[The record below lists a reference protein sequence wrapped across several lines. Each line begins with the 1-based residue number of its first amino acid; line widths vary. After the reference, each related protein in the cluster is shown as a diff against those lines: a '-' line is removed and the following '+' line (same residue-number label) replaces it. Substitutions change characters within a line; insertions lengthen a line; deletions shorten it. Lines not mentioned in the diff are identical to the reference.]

1 MTASHRLPP
10 EFLQTMA
17 EAIRL
22 LGNGQRLQILEHL
35 DMHGESKVSDIVTA
49 LGAQQ
54 GAISQH
60 LNKMRAAGLLSSRRH
75 HREVYYAVAAEGAVT
90 ILNCLR
96 RKYEEDRRRQ

>member
-1 MTASHRLPP
+1 MPDNRKLPP
-10 EFLQTMA
+10 DFLHAMA
-17 EAIRL
+17 EVIKI

-35 DMHGESKVSDIVTA
+35 DLHGESKVSDIVAA

-60 LNKMRAAGLLSSRRH
+60 LNKMRLAGILSCRRDS
-75 HREVYYAVAAEGAVT
+75 REVYYRIAVENAVT

-96 RKYEEDRRRQ
+96 KKHGEMQCD